1 MKGYTLVRGESK
13 IQIQVVWALNHYVM
27 LTHSYVSYA
36 TFLVKALIRHRIYHK
51 KYICTRMLTDMIDL
65 FSPSG
70 PPLKAENV
78 LMQSKHAIKKCT

>member
-1 MKGYTLVRGESK
+1 
-13 IQIQVVWALNHYVM
+13 
-27 LTHSYVSYA
+27 
-36 TFLVKALIRHRIYHK
+36 
-51 KYICTRMLTDMIDL
+51 MLTDMIDL